1 MMMSEGEIIA
11 SYRGAKKKGPQVGIL
26 ADLNA
31 CPQDT
36 ILEILKKHIDPKEL
50 PRKREKKMEKKATDG
65 KNVTMEKLESRV
77 KELESMNKCLQDQM
91 EKSDKEHY
99 EAMDLKNVAMNKLC
113 AERKNLK
120 TELEERKS
128 YCTELKANYE
138 LANESNVNLN
148 NMLADLKDKVTELKM
163 ENEELKTRNEE
174 LEELDG
180 ESNLYDEQSH
190 MVYENQLRTTVNV
203 LVDELAAAR
212 KEARI

>member
-1 MMMSEGEIIA
+1 
-11 SYRGAKKKGPQVGIL
+11 
-26 ADLNA
+26 
-31 CPQDT
+31 
-36 ILEILKKHIDPKEL
+36 
-50 PRKREKKMEKKATDG
+50 
-65 KNVTMEKLESRV
+65 MEKLESRV